1 MTTMLKNRLKDMKLA
16 GIANSIDER
25 IEYANKNHLSY
36 QQFLEILFEDE
47 ENNRRDNYSGPIC
60 LD

>member
-36 QQFLEILFEDE
+36 QHFRNI
-47 ENNRRDNYSGPIC
+47 I
-60 LD
+60 